1 MLDPTSTLTS
11 FVTTDVPTSQG
22 VQFRP
27 HIRRW
32 VTHVS
37 PENIDCTVWAWTRNG
52 ESVHRIVSLSEANE
66 MAQMCRDNG
75 WREERWVWSALSR

>member
-1 MLDPTSTLTS
+1 MLDPAAVITS
-11 FVTTDVPTSQG
+11 FVSDHEPQG

-27 HIRRW
+27 RIRRW

-37 PENIDCTVWAWTRNG
+37 PENIDCTVWAWTEDG

-66 MAQMCRDNG
+66 MAQVCRDND
-75 WREERWVWSALSR
+75 WREERWG